1 MNAASFLSHLLL
13 FISVSLSCFA
23 VLNIFNNYLFSYPPN
38 AHGQFLSPSDDK
50 SPAFLDSYWT
60 DNPSANPSSTDLT
73 NPIRIEVGPG
83 DGPSKLAVILVNTGR
98 SDITGLKGFLDLPPE
113 FRSIKGENNVTS
125 ENTSVAS
132 YNAVVKPGESFP
144 LFFTVNVLKNATVGS
159 YLSNLN
165 LLYSKVQETGQISS
179 TMDIPFRVTGKVIL
193 DTTSLTQNLT
203 TGFPNKITIAI
214 KNKGSADAS
223 GAVASITNLSGGAIT
238 NIDGISSGGEENA
251 DINNINGN
259 NSKPNGTQLENKD
272 DPAKSGP
279 SNEQGLNDTSNGNPD
294 LTTLQATTFDMGTI
308 HANSLTTINPM
319 IYVDYS
325 AGGTIQT
332 VNLQITYN
340 DAYGNRKSQDTS
352 IGLIVSP
359 NAPESIL
366 SVLPKK
372 PISETNEDG
381 DDENTIGTNNDNE
394 NKSII
399 IKSGKIE
406 NIRFAVHNNGNE
418 TLKDAVISL
427 SSPSDSVKILGSSRW
442 TFPLFLSNEDKELSV
457 LVFASEDMINKPVTF
472 TLDADYV
479 LGGKA
484 RTDSINLGA
493 YIEGQVRVTSYDIS
507 VNEIGGVPNLGGN
520 LLNEG
525 NTMAFFTRVQIVNPD
540 LSDGVSEYSSD
551 GISSSPSPSLEKQVS
566 SQSQIDESK
575 RQLISNI
582 PPSQYLGDLTENS
595 PLPFSIPINI
605 TKNMPEGTYP
615 VSIKVSYKDN
625 LRNAHELILNQTV
638 NYKPTVQGSVNKNQS
653 IFGIDMMVI
662 LFVAPL
668 TIALMVLLMFLL
680 RRRGKRRRR
689 NKDML
694 PQGAGSSSTTGKEDI
709 SLLDDD
715 GVEST

>member
-1 MNAASFLSHLLL
+1 MNAASFLNYSLL
-13 FISVSLSCFA
+13 FISFSLSCFV
-23 VLNIFNNYLFSYPPN
+23 VLNSLNNYLFLYPPN
-38 AHGQFLSPSDDK
+38 AYGQFLSPSDDK

-60 DNPSANPSSTDLT
+60 DNPSAHPSSSDLT
-73 NPIRIEVGPG
+73 NPVRMEVGPG
-83 DGPSKLAVILVNTGR
+83 DGPSKLAIILVNTGR
-98 SDITGLKGFLDLPPE
+98 SDITGLKGFLGLPPE

-125 ENTSVAS
+125 EDTSVAS
-132 YNAVVKPGESFP
+132 YNAVVKPGETFP
-144 LFFTVNVLKNATVGS
+144 LFFTVSVLKNATVGS
-159 YLSNLN
+159 YISNLN

-193 DTTSLTQNLT
+193 DTASLTQNLT

-223 GAVASITNLSGGAIT
+223 GAVASITNLSGGALT
-238 NIDGISSGGEENA
+238 NMDSANSGEDDAGVTNR
-251 DINNINGN
+251 NGN
-259 NSKPNGTQLENKD
+259 NSKPDDKQSENKSNSNT
-272 DPAKSGP
+272 KLEP
-279 SNEQGLNDTSNGNPD
+279 SNKQGSNDTGNGSPG
-294 LTTLQATTFDMGTI
+294 LATLQATTFDLGTI
-308 HANSLTTINPM
+308 RANSLATINPI
-319 IYVDYS
+319 IYVDYG

-340 DAYGNRKSQDTS
+340 DAYGNRKAQDAS

-359 NAPESIL
+359 NAPESLL

-372 PISETNEDG
+372 PISES
-381 DDENTIGTNNDNE
+381 DEGGNDKSIIEANNDNE

-418 TLKDAVISL
+418 ALKDAVVSL

-442 TFPLFLSNEDKELSV
+442 TFPLFPPNADRELSV

-479 LGGKA
+479 LGGKT

-493 YIEGQVRVTSYDIS
+493 YIEGQVRVTIYDVS
-507 VNEIGGVPNLGGN
+507 VNEIGGVPNLGGS

-525 NTMAFFTRVQIVNPD
+525 NTMAFFTRVQIVNPN
-540 LSDGVSEYSSD
+540 LSGGVPKYPSEKML
-551 GISSSPSPSLEKQVS
+551 SSPPSPLEKQVS
-566 SQSQIDESK
+566 SPAKMGKSK
-575 RQLISNI
+575 VQLISSV

-605 TKNMPEGTYP
+605 TKNTPGGAYP
-615 VSIKVSYKDN
+615 VSIKVSYQDN

-638 NYKPTVQGSVNKNQS
+638 NYEPSVQDSANKNQS
-653 IFGIDMMVI
+653 IFGIDKIVI
-662 LFVAPL
+662 LTVASL
-668 TIALMVLLMFLL
+668 AIALIAILLFLL
-680 RRRGKRRRR
+680 RMRRSRRR
-689 NKDML
+689 KDGL
-694 PQGAGSSSTTGKEDI
+694 SQDAGNSTAGKEDI

-715 GVEST
+715 DGVDSTQ

>member
-1 MNAASFLSHLLL
+1 
-13 FISVSLSCFA
+13 
-23 VLNIFNNYLFSYPPN
+23 
-38 AHGQFLSPSDDK
+38 
-50 SPAFLDSYWT
+50 
-60 DNPSANPSSTDLT
+60 
-73 NPIRIEVGPG
+73 
-83 DGPSKLAVILVNTGR
+83 
-98 SDITGLKGFLDLPPE
+98 
-113 FRSIKGENNVTS
+113 
-125 ENTSVAS
+125 
-132 YNAVVKPGESFP
+132 
-144 LFFTVNVLKNATVGS
+144 
-159 YLSNLN
+159 
-165 LLYSKVQETGQISS
+165 
-179 TMDIPFRVTGKVIL
+179 
-193 DTTSLTQNLT
+193 
-203 TGFPNKITIAI
+203 
-214 KNKGSADAS
+214 
-223 GAVASITNLSGGAIT
+223 
-238 NIDGISSGGEENA
+238 
-251 DINNINGN
+251 
-259 NSKPNGTQLENKD
+259 
-272 DPAKSGP
+272 
-279 SNEQGLNDTSNGNPD
+279 
-294 LTTLQATTFDMGTI
+294 
-308 HANSLTTINPM
+308 
-319 IYVDYS
+319 
-325 AGGTIQT
+325 
-332 VNLQITYN
+332 
-340 DAYGNRKSQDTS
+340 
-352 IGLIVSP
+352 
-359 NAPESIL
+359 
-366 SVLPKK
+366 
-372 PISETNEDG
+372 
-381 DDENTIGTNNDNE
+381 
-394 NKSII
+394 
-399 IKSGKIE
+399 
-406 NIRFAVHNNGNE
+406 
-418 TLKDAVISL
+418 
-427 SSPSDSVKILGSSRW
+427 
-442 TFPLFLSNEDKELSV
+442 
-457 LVFASEDMINKPVTF
+457 MINKPVTF

-551 GISSSPSPSLEKQVS
+551 GIPLSPSPSLEKQVS
-566 SQSQIDESK
+566 SQSQIDGSK
-575 RQLISNI
+575 RQLISNV

-715 GVEST
+715 EVEST